1 MEGLIF
7 RFFHVELEGVY
18 SLSLQSSQFVAS
30 VAASAFAPGDD
41 IESNDVAG
49 GP

>member
-1 MEGLIF
+1 MLNLRGCT
-7 RFFHVELEGVY
+7 